1 MKISKIFLGS
11 ALVLMAASTAVAQS
25 KRTRKADA
33 AYESAEFHKAKELY
47 KTAYSRSGDKNEK
60 KYISFQMAQ
69 CARRTGNYR
78 QAENYFKRT
87 VKMRYDDPIALLY
100 LAQAQQNLAKYDDAK
115 ENFTKYSK
123 IVPGD
128 VRGNE
133 GFEGCLYA
141 MEMIANPT
149 QYIVENAKTINSRGL
164 DYSPA
169 WGKKDY
175 SVLFFSTT
183 REGVIGTRTS
193 DQTGQY
199 FADIWATEIEKKRK
213 KRSRSTK
220 KKEGPKWVSP
230 VSLGEFGSSD
240 KGEETI
246 NTKHEEGAVSLNPRA
261 NVMYYSRAVY
271 EKKVYDGRRIF
282 VSKRKGGGWE
292 EGREIVFPYDNG
304 DTTNFIDYV
313 HPAIHPD
320 EKTLFFVA
328 DLEGGYGGTD
338 IWYSIY
344 DKRKK
349 KWTKPMN
356 AGPEVNTEGN
366 EVFPTVHLDGTL
378 FFSSTGHSGLGGYD
392 LFRAEMKT
400 NRYGDVK
407 NMGVPVNSSY
417 DDFGLI
423 FKGNDYREGFMT
435 SNRKGGKGLDDIY
448 KVKLLG
454 TLFKVHGQL
463 IDTETNEPMPGVT
476 VKLEGSN
483 GQVIDVSTDKDGN
496 YAFDPEQL
504 EKDVDYDLSFIAD
517 GFKGNVQKFSTKNLT
532 INDFEKTDEGY
543 LREVEVNTELI
554 RDRLP
559 VVLPH
564 IEYDFSSADL
574 RPSAMVDLDHLARV
588 LQTNPEL
595 RIKLRAHTDH
605 IGNDSGNQELS
616 QKRAQAC
623 VDYLISKGIAS
634 ERLEAEGMGESEP
647 YTMTEEDGYLKK
659 GKKLTAKYVM
669 SIPFKRWSDKAR
681 QYNRRTDFETLE
693 PLVIKEEKFGE
704 Y

>member
-11 ALVLMAASTAVAQS
+11 ALVLMAVSTAVAQS

-33 AYESAEFHKAKELY
+33 AYTNAEFHKAKELY
-47 KTAYSRSGDKNEK
+47 KSAYSRSGDKNEK

-100 LAQAQQNLAKYDDAK
+100 LAQAQQNLSKYEDAK
-115 ENFTKYSK
+115 ENFTKYSSM
-123 IVPGD
+123 VPGD
-128 VRGNE
+128 VRGTE
-133 GFEGCLYA
+133 GFDGCVYA
-141 MEMIANPT
+141 LEMLGNPT
-149 QYIVENAKTINSRGL
+149 QYIVENAKTLNSRGF

-175 SVLFFSTT
+175 SVLFFATT

-199 FADIWATEIEKKRK
+199 FADIWASEVEKKRK
-213 KRSRSTK
+213 KRSRTAK
-220 KKEGPKWVSP
+220 KKTGPKWVTP

-246 NTKHEEGAVSLNPRA
+246 NTKHEEGSVSLNSRA
-261 NVMYYSRAVY
+261 NVMYYSQAVY
-271 EKKVYDGRRIF
+271 EKKQYEGRRIF

-292 EGREIVFPYDNG
+292 EGTEVAFPAENADS
-304 DTTNFIDYV
+304 TNFFDYT

-349 KWTKPMN
+349 KWTKPKN
-356 AGPEVNTEGN
+356 VGPEVNTAEN
-366 EVFPTVHLDGTL
+366 EAFPTVHLDGTL
-378 FFSSTGHSGLGGYD
+378 FFASNGHSGLGGYD
-392 LFRAEMKT
+392 LYRAEMKSS
-400 NRYGDVK
+400 RYGNVK
-407 NMGVPVNSSY
+407 NMGSPINSSY

-423 FKGNDYREGFMT
+423 FKGNDYKEGFMT

-448 KVKLLG
+448 TVKLLG

-463 IDTETNEPMPGVT
+463 IDQEKNEPMAGVT
-476 VKLEGSN
+476 VKLEGTN
-483 GQVIDVSTDKDGN
+483 GQVIDVTTDKEGN
-496 YAFDPEQL
+496 YSFDPEQL

-517 GFKGNVQKFSTKNLT
+517 GFKGNVQNFSTKNLT

-543 LREVEVNTELI
+543 LREVLVDASLI

-564 IEYDFSSADL
+564 IEYDFNSADL
-574 RPSAMVDLDHLARV
+574 RPSAMTDLDHLARV
-588 LQTNPEL
+588 LETNPEL

-605 IGNDSGNQELS
+605 IGNESGNQELS

-623 VDYLISKGIAS
+623 VDYLISKGISA
-634 ERLEAEGMGESEP
+634 ERLEAQGMGESEP
-647 YTMTEEDGYLKK
+647 YTMTEDDGYLKK
-659 GKKLTAKYVM
+659 ATKLTAKYVT
-669 SIPFKRWSDKAR
+669 SIRYKKWSDKAR

-693 PLVIKEEKFGE
+693 PLVIKEDKFGE

>member
-33 AYESAEFHKAKELY
+33 AYANAEFHKAKELY
-47 KTAYSRSGDKNEK
+47 KSAYSRSGDKNEK

-87 VKMRYDDPIALLY
+87 VKMRYDDPVALLY
-100 LAQAQQNLAKYDDAK
+100 LAQAQQNLAKYEDAQ

-128 VRGNE
+128 ERGIE
-133 GFEGCLYA
+133 GFDGCVYA
-141 MEMIANPT
+141 LEMLSNPT

-199 FADIWATEIEKKRK
+199 FADIWASEIEKKRK
-213 KRSRSTK
+213 KRSKTVK
-220 KKEGPKWVSP
+220 KKADPKWVTP
-230 VSLGEFGSSD
+230 VSLGAFGSSD

-246 NTKHEEGAVSLNPRA
+246 NTKHEEGSVSLNPRA
-261 NVMYYSRAVY
+261 NVMYYTQAVY
-271 EKKVYDGRRIF
+271 EKKMYDGQRIF

-292 EGREIVFPYDNG
+292 EGREVIFPNENEDS
-304 DTTNFIDYV
+304 TLFFDYT

-338 IWYSIY
+338 IWFSIY

-349 KWTKPMN
+349 KWTKPKN
-356 AGPEVNTEGN
+356 VGPEVNTAGN
-366 EVFPTVHLDGTL
+366 EAFPTVHLDGTL
-378 FFSSTGHSGLGGYD
+378 FFASTGHSGLGGYD
-392 LFRAEMKT
+392 LFRAEMKAS
-400 NRYGDVK
+400 RYGNVK
-407 NMGVPVNSSY
+407 NMGVPINSSY

-423 FKGNDYREGFMT
+423 FKGNDYKVGFMT

-448 KVKLLG
+448 TVKLLG

-463 IDTETNEPMPGVT
+463 IDQEKNVPMAGVT
-476 VKLEGSN
+476 VKLEGTN
-483 GQVIDVSTDKDGN
+483 GQVIDVITDKEGN

-504 EKDVDYDLSFIAD
+504 EKGVDYDLSFIAD
-517 GFKGNVQKFSTKNLT
+517 GYKGNVQNFSTKNLT

-543 LREVEVNTELI
+543 LREVMVNASLL

-564 IEYDFSSADL
+564 IEYDFNSAEL
-574 RPSAMVDLDHLARV
+574 RASAMLDLDHLAKV
-588 LQTNPEL
+588 LETNPEL
-595 RIKLRAHTDH
+595 RIKLRSHTDH
-605 IGNDSGNQELS
+605 IGNESGNKELS

-623 VDYLISKGIAS
+623 VDYLISKGIAV
-634 ERLEAEGMGESEP
+634 EKLVAEGMGESEP
-647 YTMTEEDGYLKK
+647 YVMTADDGYLKK
-659 GKKLTAKYVM
+659 GKKLTARYVNA
-669 SIPFKRWSDKAR
+669 IPYKKWSDKAR
-681 QYNRRTDFETLE
+681 QYNRRTDFETLA
-693 PLVIKEEKFGE
+693 PLVIKEDKFGE